1 MRRAVALFEREVWTG
16 AFLPK
21 WQRIVAEVAKRKR
34 VRARRKG
41 AKMEDAEE
49 IGNDPAEE
57 EAAHVAVAVAARPVA
72 AAAAAPASAAALP
85 PAMTLPPPQHP
96 LVWDTSIRGR
106 FTPAS
111 GRMLKQWFVDHIQV
125 SGRRLLLHTLRT
137 RMQMGRIAGC
147 VPLCPLF

>member
-1 MRRAVALFEREVWTG
+1 MRKAVALFEREVWAG

-21 WQRIVAEVAKRKR
+21 WERIVAEVAKRKR

-41 AKMEDAEE
+41 AKMEE
-49 IGNDPAEE
+49 EE
-57 EAAHVAVAVAARPVA
+57 EADLADGPAGEVAPPVAAAATARPVV
-72 AAAAAPASAAALP
+72 AAAAPASVPLP
-85 PAMTLPPPQHP
+85 PAPTLPPPQHP

-125 SGRRLLLHTLRT
+125 G
-137 RMQMGRIAGC
+137 
-147 VPLCPLF
+147 